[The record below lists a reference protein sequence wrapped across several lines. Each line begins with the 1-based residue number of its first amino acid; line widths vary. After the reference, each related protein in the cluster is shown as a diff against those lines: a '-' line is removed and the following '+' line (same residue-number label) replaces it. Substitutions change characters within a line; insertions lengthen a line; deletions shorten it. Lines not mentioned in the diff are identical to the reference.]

1 MQERPQ
7 LRRFFMRLMLSV
19 AVQTSAAVDW
29 AVAGACRNGRKIE
42 REQTRS
48 RRGVTGEKEM
58 TLPDGRLSSSWLVSR
73 RGRRVH
79 SKLGRREGKDF
90 EDEKQWRN
98 LREKGIWK

>member
-1 MQERPQ
+1 
-7 LRRFFMRLMLSV
+7 
-19 AVQTSAAVDW
+19 
-29 AVAGACRNGRKIE
+29 
-42 REQTRS
+42 
-48 RRGVTGEKEM
+48 M

-79 SKLGRREGKDF
+79 SKLGRRRGKDF